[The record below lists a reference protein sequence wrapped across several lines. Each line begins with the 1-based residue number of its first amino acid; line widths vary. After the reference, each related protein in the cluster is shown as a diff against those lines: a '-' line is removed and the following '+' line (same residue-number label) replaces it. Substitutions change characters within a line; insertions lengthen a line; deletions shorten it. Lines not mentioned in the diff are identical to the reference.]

1 MLQQP
6 TRQTTGLNSFI
17 DLLEPSLR
25 KHFALAHDERYNVSY
40 APISVFV
47 FRDPRVSDPFDNR
60 GTVAVLLTPEGILH
74 VQKYSQVDALNLG
87 IMPSLFMNF
96 LLKPKAFTEFLF
108 SFFSVNSYDD
118 FEHYKV
124 SSELSDYEH
133 NTALNASD
141 KEQATLISSY
151 ILSAFNTYC
160 SRVTL
165 SSDRIFYSVSK
176 YFHLRDL
183 IKDFLALYKQSLS

>member
-17 DLLEPSLR
+17 DSLEPSIR
-25 KHFALAHDERYNVSY
+25 KHFALSHDDRYNVSY
-40 APISVFV
+40 APISVFI
-47 FRDPRVSDPFDNR
+47 FKDPRVSDPFDNR

-74 VQKYSQVDALNLG
+74 VRKYSQVEALNLG

-108 SFFSVNSYDD
+108 SFFNVDSYDD
-118 FEHYKV
+118 FEHYNV
-124 SSELSDYEH
+124 SSELSDYDH
-133 NTALNASD
+133 DTVLNASD
-141 KEQATLISSY
+141 KEQVMLISTD
-151 ILSAFNTYC
+151 ILRVFKTYC
-160 SRVTL
+160 SRVIF

-176 YFHLRDL
+176 YFELRDL

>member
-6 TRQTTGLNSFI
+6 TRQAAGLNSFI
-17 DLLEPSLR
+17 DSFEPSIR
-25 KHFALAHDERYNVSY
+25 KHFALAHDDRYNVSY
-40 APISVFV
+40 APISVFI
-47 FRDPRVSDPFDNR
+47 FKDPRASDPFDNR

-74 VQKYSQVDALNLG
+74 VRKYSQVDALNLG

-108 SFFSVNSYDD
+108 SFFNVDSYDD
-118 FEHYKV
+118 LEHYNV
-124 SSELSDYEH
+124 SSELSDYDH
-133 NTALNASD
+133 DTVLNASD
-141 KEQATLISSY
+141 KEQATLISSD
-151 ILSAFNTYC
+151 ILRVFNTYC
-160 SRVTL
+160 SRVTH

-176 YFHLRDL
+176 YFELRDL

>member
-6 TRQTTGLNSFI
+6 TRQATGLNSFI
-17 DLLEPSLR
+17 DSLEPSIR
-25 KHFALAHDERYNVSY
+25 KHFALSHDDRYNVSY
-40 APISVFV
+40 APISVFI
-47 FRDPRVSDPFDNR
+47 FKDPRVSDPFDNR

-74 VQKYSQVDALNLG
+74 VRKYSQADALNLG

-108 SFFSVNSYDD
+108 SFFNVDSYDD
-118 FEHYKV
+118 FEHYNV
-124 SSELSDYEH
+124 SSELSDYDH
-133 NTALNASD
+133 DTVLNTSD
-141 KEQATLISSY
+141 KEQATLISTD
-151 ILSAFNTYC
+151 ILRVFKTYC
-160 SRVTL
+160 TRVIF

-176 YFHLRDL
+176 YFELRDL

>member
-47 FRDPRVSDPFDNR
+47 FKDPLVSDPFDNR
-60 GTVAVLLTPEGILH
+60 GTVAVLLTPEGTLH
-74 VQKYSQVDALNLG
+74 VQKYSHVDALNLG

-108 SFFSVNSYDD
+108 LFFSVNSYDD

-141 KEQATLISSY
+141 KEQATLISSH
-151 ILSAFNTYC
+151 ILRVFNTYC
-160 SRVTL
+160 SGVSL
-165 SSDRIFYSVSK
+165 SSDRIFYTVSK
-176 YFHLRDL
+176 YFQLRDL

>member
-17 DLLEPSLR
+17 DLLEPSIR
-25 KHFALAHDERYNVSY
+25 KHFALSHDERYNVSY
-40 APISVFV
+40 APISVFI
-47 FRDPRVSDPFDNR
+47 FKDSRVSDPFDNR

-74 VQKYSQVDALNLG
+74 VRKYSHVDALNLG

-108 SFFSVNSYDD
+108 SFFDVNSYDD
-118 FEHYKV
+118 FEHYNV
-124 SSELSDYEH
+124 SSELSDYDH
-133 NTALNASD
+133 DLVLNASD
-141 KEQATLISSY
+141 KEQATLISRD
-151 ILSAFNTYC
+151 ILRVFNTYC
-160 SRVTL
+160 TRVIF

-176 YFHLRDL
+176 YFELRDL
-183 IKDFLALYKQSLS
+183 IKDFLALYKESLS